1 MVEKKDLISRQEK
14 ILSRLLESCELC
26 PRKCR
31 VNRLLG
37 EKGFCGT
44 GSELLISSYGPHFG
58 EEPEITGTRGSGTIF
73 FAGCNLLCLYCQNCD
88 ISHIHAG
95 TFMSANELADSM
107 IRLQYH
113 GCHNIN
119 LVTPSHVA
127 PQIVQSLKKAF
138 NKGLAIPIIWNC
150 SGYENVETLKHL
162 EGIIDIY
169 MPDIKYSD
177 PVMATKFSSAPDYF
191 DRCKESLQEMFRQV
205 GDLETDAKGI
215 ATKGLLVRH
224 LVLPNNTAGSEQS
237 LQFIADLSIHTYV
250 NIMAQYTPHG
260 KAKNHKEINRP
271 VTLQEVQSVKNFAKK
286 VGLYRGF

>member
-1 MVEKKDLISRQEK
+1 
-14 ILSRLLESCELC
+14 
-26 PRKCR
+26 
-31 VNRLLG
+31 
-37 EKGFCGT
+37 
-44 GSELLISSYGPHFG
+44 
-58 EEPEITGTRGSGTIF
+58 
-73 FAGCNLLCLYCQNCD
+73 
-88 ISHIHAG
+88 
-95 TFMSANELADSM
+95 
-107 IRLQYH
+107 
-113 GCHNIN
+113 
-119 LVTPSHVA
+119 
-127 PQIVQSLKKAF
+127 
-138 NKGLAIPIIWNC
+138 
-150 SGYENVETLKHL
+150 
-162 EGIIDIY
+162 
-169 MPDIKYSD
+169 
-177 PVMATKFSSAPDYF
+177 MATKFSSAPDYF